1 MACSLIFPLTLGK
14 YVALQLNDSVDL
26 QVVFVTDLIYTIRD
40 LPFKTIHEMKM
51 LQGYK
56 DNRPAYLDHIIL
68 ERCEVHVHD
77 IRGCIESI
85 KSPKAGQVNVQF
97 LSFFLFFFFFFGLGI

>member
-1 MACSLIFPLTLGK
+1 
-14 YVALQLNDSVDL
+14 VDP

-56 DNRPAYLDHIIL
+56 DNRPAYLDRIIV
-68 ERCEVHVHD
+68 ERWKIRMHD
-77 IRGCIESI
+77 IGWCRESI

-97 LSFFLFFFFFFGLGI
+97 LSFA